1 MPKAKKRLTPMPDG
15 PLYTVQDSIGN
26 IVVKEAPEDEFR
38 AKLPETHK
46 QVKEMV
52 SEKGWAGLDL

>member
-1 MPKAKKRLTPMPDG
+1 MPDG